1 MPNAGSPRSTSIADL
16 ARRLRLPGEAETSA
30 LLKTDQI
37 REAFRIY
44 RNRCLV
50 SHRSNAALLP
60 DWKDVDAYTYELRLS
75 SEFRRYAR
83 ERRREAG
90 GSAAKKT
97 KAAKTGAGAEPLDE
111 YLAKICCAKPY
122 VLMPHVAMFMLKVDT
137 FLQSP
142 RGRKFDVPRRGVQ
155 GGKVSSGGSGGRET
169 QFDRYARIMK
179 ILEFLVAR
187 DVG

>member
-1 MPNAGSPRSTSIADL
+1 MPNTGSPRSTSIADL
-16 ARRLRLPGEAETSA
+16 AKRLRLPGEAETST
-30 LLKTDQI
+30 LLKTDQV
-37 REAFRIY
+37 REAFRVY

-50 SHRSNAALLP
+50 SHRSMAALLP

-75 SEFRRYAR
+75 SEFRRYVR
-83 ERRREAG
+83 ERRRDAG

-97 KAAKTGAGAEPLDE
+97 KAAETGAEPLDE
-111 YLAKICCAKPY
+111 YLAKICCAKPF
-122 VLMPHVAMFMLKVDT
+122 VLMPHVAMFMLRVDT

-142 RGRKFDVPRRGVQ
+142 RGRKFDVPRRSVQ
-155 GGKVSSGGSGGRET
+155 GGKVSSGGLGGRES